1 MAPMSDEQFR
11 NASAKLRD
19 RLLRLKL
26 KKLREMNDK
35 YFARPRAPARQG
47 GARSRRG
54 KSPARDATVMPRNGQ
69 SPQGTTAASPRW
81 GTGEV
86 NAIKEPIK

>member
-35 YFARPRAPARQG
+35 YFARPRARRLGKEARVHGAANRPPAT
-47 GARSRRG
+47 RR
-54 KSPARDATVMPRNGQ
+54 
-69 SPQGTTAASPRW
+69 
-81 GTGEV
+81 
-86 NAIKEPIK
+86 

>member
-26 KKLREMNDK
+26 KKRREMNDK
-35 YFARPRAPARQG
+35 YFARPRARRPGKEARAH
-47 GARSRRG
+47 GATKR
-54 KSPARDATVMPRNGQ
+54 PP
-69 SPQGTTAASPRW
+69 TTLR
-81 GTGEV
+81 
-86 NAIKEPIK
+86 